1 MVLYKGV
8 YIFARNGKMLDL
20 NEIRK
25 DIDATDKE
33 IVELFEKRMKLCEE
47 VAEFKIA
54 NGKEVLDA
62 TREKQKLDKV
72 TELASNTF
80 NKKCVEE
87 LFKQLM
93 AMSRKMQY
101 QLLAE
106 YNIKDRIDEVISF
119 SQIEDLKTDNPR
131 VVYQGLPGAYAHD
144 AVCQYFGEDCDM
156 YHVESWRDAMEEV
169 KEGKADYAVLPIENS
184 TAGIVSQVY
193 DLLVEYDNYIV
204 GETFV
209 KVEHALLG
217 TQDANIE
224 DIERVYSHPQSLMQS
239 AKFLEEHREWQQI
252 SLSNNAVSAKKV
264 ADDNDRTKAAIA
276 SVRAGKLYG
285 LKVLKEKINYSDVNT
300 TRFIIV
306 GKNKV
311 YQREASKVSI
321 CFELA
326 HESGSLYDMLSH
338 IIFNNLNMTSIES
351 RPIEDKKFEYRFFV
365 DFEGKLGDV
374 AVRNA
379 LKGIGVEA
387 LKLKIL
393 GNY

>member
-1 MVLYKGV
+1 
-8 YIFARNGKMLDL
+8 MLDL
-20 NEIRK
+20 NKIRDEI
-25 DIDATDKE
+25 DVTDKQ
-33 IVELFEKRMKLCEE
+33 IVELFEQRMRLCEE
-47 VAEFKIA
+47 VADFKIA
-54 NGKEVLDA
+54 NGKEVLDV
-62 TREKQKLDKV
+62 TREKQKIEKV
-72 TELASNTF
+72 TSLASNEF
-80 NKKCVEE
+80 NEKCVEE

-93 AMSRKMQY
+93 AMSRKKQY
-101 QLLAE
+101 QMLAG
-106 YNIKDRIDEVISF
+106 YNIKDRIDELVSF
-119 SQIEDLKTDNPR
+119 EQIEDLKENNPK

-144 AVCQYFGEDCDM
+144 AVCQYFGEDSDM
-156 YHVESWRDAMEEV
+156 YCVETWRDAMEDV
-169 KEGKADYAVLPIENS
+169 KEGRADYAVLPIENS

-217 TQDANIE
+217 TMDATME

-264 ADDNDRTKAAIA
+264 AGDNDKTKAAIA

-300 TRFIIV
+300 TRFVIV
-306 GKNKV
+306 GRNKV
-311 YQREASKVSI
+311 YQKDASKVSI

-326 HESGSLYDMLSH
+326 HASGTLYDMLSH
-338 IIFNNLNMTSIES
+338 VIFNNLNMTSIES

-365 DFEGKLGDV
+365 DFEGKLGDA
-374 AVRNA
+374 AVKNA